1 MFLTRLITLLILT
14 IPSGMAISATA
25 SGDKKLADEKGLDSV
40 TDERPTDE
48 PNNPPGNKRAVDPSL
63 LDDVALRP
71 ASGSANKWNYAAGL
85 NLAWSIRND
94 YGARSFRRFEPEAV
108 GFMYTELPV
117 DKLWLR
123 HGARVGYSKDQPQMP
138 KALRMIETDWKA
150 SIEEA
155 VVYNWYVVPSLTFG
169 LGYDWRR
176 VSVKATPPIK
186 SVDSRLNT
194 KETFMW
200 NYIQAGVG
208 IPAMKGE
215 YLLEP
220 VLRWQHLS
228 IDRRT
233 NWAFGFEM
241 TKAW

>member
-1 MFLTRLITLLILT
+1 MFFTRLITLLILT
-14 IPSGMAISATA
+14 LPSVMAMAATD
-25 SGDKKLADEKGLDSV
+25 SGDKKLADEKKDTDSV

-48 PNNPPGNKRAVDPSL
+48 PNNPPGNKRAVAPTL
-63 LDDVALRP
+63 LDEVTLRP
-71 ASGSANKWNYAAGL
+71 ANGDSKWQYAVGL
-85 NLAWSIRND
+85 NLAWSIRED
-94 YGARSFRRFEPEAV
+94 YGARTFRRFEPEVV

-138 KALRMIETDWKA
+138 KALRMEETDWKV
-150 SIEEA
+150 SIEEG
-155 VVYNWYVVPSLTFG
+155 VVYSWYVVPSLTFG

-176 VSVKATPPIK
+176 VTVKATPPIK

-200 NYIQAGVG
+200 YYTQVG
-208 IPAMKGE
+208 LGLPAMKGE
-215 YLLEP
+215 YMLEP
-220 VLRWQHLS
+220 ILRWQHLS

-233 NWAFGFEM
+233 NWAFGFEL